1 MNETSW
7 WIITTAV
14 AALGA
19 TSWWFFRRYVNQS
32 DEREKLS
39 NERIIKTEEK
49 MLAQKD
55 EHDQRMAR
63 IEAGIMAMKDSIIA
77 TVYDS
82 SRHVN
87 ENIANLRVEMARDYL
102 PRAEHRQDIQR
113 LEDRLMEG
121 T

>member
-1 MNETSW
+1 MNDPTW
-7 WIITTAV
+7 WIITTAIT
-14 AALGA
+14 ALA
-19 TSWWFFRRYVNQS
+19 IMLWWFFRRSIKQS
-32 DEREKLS
+32 DERDAETNTRVTLLEAK
-39 NERIIKTEEK
+39 IGAQKTE
-49 MLAQKD
+49 LDQKLT
-55 EHDQRMAR
+55 HLNTS
-63 IEAGIMAMKDSIIA
+63 ILAMKDSIIA

-102 PRAEHRQDIQR
+102 PRAEHRQDVQR